1 MHYISKLLTS
11 FKRPEVTNDYQ
22 TTNRVFHTLITEVGF
37 EVTQKKTYEVRKE
50 NNLFH
55 IIVKTG

>member
-11 FKRPEVTNDYQ
+11 FKRPEVTNDYH

-37 EVTQKKTYEVRKE
+37 EVTQKKHTKYGKKTTY
-50 NNLFH
+50 F
-55 IIVKTG
+55 I